1 MTMQSDKSLLK
12 SFTTGG
18 DLIFHRLQLLFSN
31 SLRLVLVGTSVC
43 SISFGVFVHF
53 FVTKYQWHVA
63 YKTFIANMI
72 SHTSF
77 VNFHQDILKPNG
89 DMMQS
94 VSSSNLLELV
104 SQNHE
109 MSAAVAHVEWLWSM
123 SFLLGLTVIVTLIA
137 FYFRIGAKAQTDDF
151 LRDQKIVSSSEL
163 AAKVENPS
171 PIKIEDVHIPQPL
184 LPRNLL
190 CVGSMGTGK
199 SQAIFQMIEDARAW
213 KKKMVLYD
221 KTGEITQKFFRPGID
236 ILLNPV
242 DARCPDWSIFADLR
256 KTTDAAMVSRF
267 FVPEN
272 KNSADHVWDNAAR
285 MLLED
290 VITIVRKI
298 DGTMADV
305 RSIITQLTLPEL
317 HSLLVEHG
325 AVSVG
330 IINPENAKG
339 SESIRLTLTA
349 QPAIRFFQFF
359 DKKSSSFSVR
369 NFIRRDDD
377 ACLFLVSNSTLHES
391 VKPFISA
398 WLELALVEAMS
409 LEPTDD
415 IRLIFVLDELASLS
429 KLKALDVAFTEAR
442 KYGIVSIVGIQN
454 LSQMDEIYGED
465 LTKVFVANLQNKL
478 ILRTE
483 EESSATR
490 MADTLGKEEVE
501 EVNESNSFG
510 VESSRDGVSL
520 SGKRLERHLVTPTQ
534 ITIMPDLT
542 GYLKIAGDYPLAKV
556 VIKYKSRKNREPAFI
571 ERDGLSLP
579 PIPSLPNQAVAAV
592 AASTDDTPDVPSD
605 ITNDTGIGLY

>member
-1 MTMQSDKSLLK
+1 MTMQSDKSTLK

-18 DLIFHRLQLLFSN
+18 DLIFHRLQLFFSN
-31 SLRLVLVGTSVC
+31 LLRLVLVGASVC

-53 FVTKYQWHVA
+53 FVTKYQWHVT
-63 YKTFIANMI
+63 YKTFIAKTVAALDFMEY
-72 SHTSF
+72 
-77 VNFHQDILKPNG
+77 HQDILKPNG
-89 DMMQS
+89 DMMES
-94 VSSSNLLELV
+94 VSSQNLLELV

-109 MSAAVAHVEWLWSM
+109 MSAAFAHVAWLGSV
-123 SFLLGLTVIVTLIA
+123 SFFLGIGVMVVLIA
-137 FYFRIGAKAQTDDF
+137 FYLRIGSKAQTDDF
-151 LRDQKIVSSSEL
+151 LRGQKIVSSSEL
-163 AAKVENPS
+163 SSKVKNPS
-171 PIKIEDVHIPQPL
+171 PIKIANVHIPQPL

-199 SQAIFQMIEDARAW
+199 SQAIFQMIEDARGW
-213 KKKMVLYD
+213 GKKMVIYD

-236 ILLNPV
+236 VLLNPV
-242 DARCPDWSIFADLR
+242 DARCADWSIFADLC

-272 KNSADHVWDNAAR
+272 KNSSDPVWDNAAR

-290 VITIVRKI
+290 LITIVRNKG
-298 DGTMADV
+298 GTMANV
-305 RSIITQLTLPEL
+305 REIITQYPLVEL
-317 HSLLVEHG
+317 HALLVANG
-325 AVSVG
+325 AASVG
-330 IINPENAKG
+330 VINPENAKG

-369 NFIRRDDD
+369 EFVRREDD

-429 KLKALDVAFTEAR
+429 KLKVLDVAFTEAR

-490 MADTLGKEEVE
+490 MADTLGKEEIE

-534 ITIMPDLT
+534 ITILPDLT

-556 VIKYKSRKNREPAFI
+556 VIKYKSRKNHELAFI

-579 PIPSLPNQAVAAV
+579 PIPSLPDHAVATVV
-592 AASTDDTPDVPSD
+592 APIDDMPSESTDE
-605 ITNDTGIGLY
+605 TGTGLY